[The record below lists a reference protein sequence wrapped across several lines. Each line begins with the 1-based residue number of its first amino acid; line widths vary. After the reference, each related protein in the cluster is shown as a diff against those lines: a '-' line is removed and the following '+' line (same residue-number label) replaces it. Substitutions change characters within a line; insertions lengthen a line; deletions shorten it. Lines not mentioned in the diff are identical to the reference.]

1 MPQLDDTE
9 LLTAPK
15 NTTTKRIFIAAT
27 RMNDGKTTTSL
38 ALFAAL
44 RSFTPKVG
52 FIKPVGQRFVEVEG
66 HQIDEDSVL
75 LDKIF
80 DVKVPISAMS
90 PIAIHSTFTREF
102 LDDPSKNHAA
112 VVDKMCRAF
121 DRAAF
126 EKDYI
131 IIEGTGHAGVGSV
144 FNLSNADVAKRL
156 KAKVIIVA
164 RGGIG
169 RPIDEIALNKA
180 LFAQAGV
187 EVIGAIINKVEA
199 DKLAMIEKY
208 GQIALKRMGIPLLGC
223 IPVEKKLT
231 VPKLNQVV
239 DEVNGRWLNGREH
252 GATER
257 VDQVLIGAMAAKG
270 LVNLLERGSLII
282 TPGDREDILLGAI
295 AAESIAGEKVV
306 SGIILTR
313 NVLPHPK
320 LMEMIAKTSIPV
332 IICQDDS
339 YAVASKINQMTV
351 KTQPS
356 DTDKIPIIKNLISKN
371 IDLDLIRN
379 AFQIESN
386 IA

>member
-270 LVNLLERGSLII
+270 LVDLLERGSLII